1 MELRYPFV
9 IVIGI
14 ICIIALFF
22 LNKKNRDKYKEGI
35 KVANTKYLLENSEYK
50 AVIKKYKFFYYV
62 AFAICIFAL
71 LFSFILVSRPAKVE
85 TTDSTMY
92 NRDIF
97 LCMDVSR
104 SVNELNEQ
112 LVDNLK
118 EVVKNMKGERFGI
131 SIFNT
136 SSVLLVPLTDDYEY
150 ILDVLDTLKDSLNIT
165 NNNNYTNSKY
175 LYLYNY
181 IMAGTIVG
189 NNDRGSSLIS
199 DGLASCVYD
208 FPDLNE
214 DRKRIIIFSTDN
226 ESLGTPLLTLK
237 EAANLC
243 KEKNIV
249 VYAVTPNEIKS
260 NDKIELEE
268 AVNITNGSLYTSSK
282 KENTLNI
289 INSIEK
295 QEKSLI
301 KGKKERKTTD
311 VPQIPFIILII
322 LIFVFSILNI
332 KVNI

>member
-35 KVANTKYLLENSEYK
+35 KVANTKYLMENIEYK
-50 AVIKKYKFFYYV
+50 AIIKKYKFFYYV
-62 AFAICIFAL
+62 AFVICIFAL
-71 LFSFILVSRPAKVE
+71 FFSFILVSRPAKVE

-112 LVDNLK
+112 LVENLK

-268 AVNITNGSLYTSSK
+268 AVNITNGSLYTSSN
-282 KENTLNI
+282 KENTSNI

>member
-282 KENTLNI
+282 KENTSNI